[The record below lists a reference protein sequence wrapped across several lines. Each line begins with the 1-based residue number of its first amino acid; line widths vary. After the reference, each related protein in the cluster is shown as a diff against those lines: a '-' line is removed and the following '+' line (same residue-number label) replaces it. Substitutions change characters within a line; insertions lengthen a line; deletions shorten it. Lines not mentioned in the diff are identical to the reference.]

1 MRDEGDF
8 NMQQMDDEI
17 DIAMNEAFD
26 NAAMD
31 SGNLVK
37 LDKSFRIFIQ
47 SITKYDRKLYDP
59 NFYHQLS
66 FVQVDKLQLKCKW
79 KMFATIDQKL
89 FYNRNQE

>member
-8 NMQQMDDEI
+8 NMQQLDDEI

-37 LDKSFRIFIQ
+37 LDNNFPIFRPTITITNSLLHKFKSC
-47 SITKYDRKLYDP
+47 
-59 NFYHQLS
+59 N
-66 FVQVDKLQLKCKW
+66 
-79 KMFATIDQKL
+79 
-89 FYNRNQE
+89 

>member
-31 SGNLVK
+31 SGNLAK
-37 LDKSFRIFIQ
+37 LNNFRI
-47 SITKYDRKLYDP
+47 
-59 NFYHQLS
+59 LS
-66 FVQVDKLQLKCKW
+66 GL
-79 KMFATIDQKL
+79 
-89 FYNRNQE
+89 

>member
-37 LDKSFRIFIQ
+37 LDENFRLRLNAAATPRLGSTQLGLDKHEAAVIINKEMK
-47 SITKYDRKLYDP
+47 TKISKFPRS
-59 NFYHQLS
+59 H
-66 FVQVDKLQLKCKW
+66 
-79 KMFATIDQKL
+79 
-89 FYNRNQE
+89 

>member
-37 LDKSFRIFIQ
+37 LDENFRIFIQ
-47 SITKYDRKLYDP
+47 SITKSYRKP
-59 NFYHQLS
+59 NH
-66 FVQVDKLQLKCKW
+66 
-79 KMFATIDQKL
+79 
-89 FYNRNQE
+89 YNRFFFL

>member
-37 LDKSFRIFIQ
+37 LGKNFRIFIQ
-47 SITKYDRKLYDP
+47 TVTKSDRKLYDS
-59 NFYHQLS
+59 NH
-66 FVQVDKLQLKCKW
+66 
-79 KMFATIDQKL
+79 
-89 FYNRNQE
+89 YNRFFFL